1 MPLVR
6 ARIALRGHQLPTVP
20 SETQMTDNPETLRL
34 YAAMFEKPW
43 HDANG
48 GGPYPVPESSL
59 AAARALR
66 FYADARDEE
75 LLQERLTKKYNDAIR

>member
-1 MPLVR
+1 
-6 ARIALRGHQLPTVP
+6 
-20 SETQMTDNPETLRL
+20 MTDNPETLRL
-34 YAAMFEKPW
+34 YAAIFEKPW

-66 FYADARDEE
+66 FMAQCLEE
-75 LLQERLTKKYNDAIR
+75 ANET